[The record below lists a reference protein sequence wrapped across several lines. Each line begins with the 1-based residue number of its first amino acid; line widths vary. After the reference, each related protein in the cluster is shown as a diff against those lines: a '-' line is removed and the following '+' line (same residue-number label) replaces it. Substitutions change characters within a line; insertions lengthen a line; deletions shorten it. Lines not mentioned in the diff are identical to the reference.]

1 MSGSESNNNIIIR
14 FEVQIPQSAAS
25 QAPILIQGA
34 EAAKSSSAGPAA
46 SSSPTSPQP
55 IAGREAAQ
63 VKTESP
69 AMPAAQ
75 AAPIAATPLA
85 AMAPSI
91 PTTASF
97 AVDQP
102 TNPAKV
108 DPAGNIC
115 VTASNDFC
123 PDGHEPTA
131 VFIKVMEPGDPI
143 PASPPTGTP
152 PVGAT
157 PAIITSPGTWHHLQV
172 GGAKSLPPGTGVVLP
187 WNQIVIWREFSC
199 EPGVWFIEVLNRQ
212 GESSTGTNCTF
223 SVAPTFETV
232 AESWIVPI
240 SGFAGEGLE
249 VFNRAFDLLRDTSA
263 AHGCLSWM
271 SEGDGVRQP
280 RAELVGHSCRGAIE
294 FRLLHAGRRVSYVIP
309 RSQWNPVGMNSF
321 RLHSRTGIPGQAS
334 IPTAVA
340 ILPG

>member
-1 MSGSESNNNIIIR
+1 MSGSDSNNNIIIR
-14 FEVQIPQSAAS
+14 FEIQIPQNAAA
-25 QAPILIQGA
+25 QAPILIQSA
-34 EAAKSSSAGPAA
+34 DAARTSPASPSAGT
-46 SSSPTSPQP
+46 SPTPPKAMS
-55 IAGREAAQ
+55 GGETAQ
-63 VKTESP
+63 ARTASQALV
-69 AMPAAQ
+69 AAQ
-75 AAPIAATPLA
+75 AAPVGATPSA
-85 AMAPSI
+85 ALAPSS
-91 PTTASF
+91 PTTTLF
-97 AVDQP
+97 AVNQP

-108 DPAGNIC
+108 DPSGNIC

-131 VFIKVMEPGDPI
+131 VFIKVMAPGDEI
-143 PASPPTGTP
+143 PGSP
-152 PVGAT
+152 PVGST

-172 GGAKSLPPGTGVVLP
+172 GGASSLPPGTGVVLP
-187 WNQIVIWREFSC
+187 WNQVVIWREFAC

-249 VFNRAFDLLRDTSA
+249 VFNRAFDLQRDTSV

-321 RLHSRTGIPGQAS
+321 RLHSRMGIPGQAS